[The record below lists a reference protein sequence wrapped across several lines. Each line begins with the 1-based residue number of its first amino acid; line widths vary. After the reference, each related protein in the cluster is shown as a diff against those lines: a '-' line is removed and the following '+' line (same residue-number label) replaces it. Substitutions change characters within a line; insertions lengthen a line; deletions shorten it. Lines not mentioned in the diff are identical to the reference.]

1 MVMRLHPEQQI
12 QIAVCDFC
20 RIHKIPFYHIANERR
35 CSMVYG
41 KMLKRMGVTTGFA
54 DCFLPR
60 GNATFKGLFLEL
72 KSAKGKPTASQ
83 IDFLG
88 KMMAEGY
95 FTAIT
100 YGTDETLLI
109 IKQFYS
115 IK

>member
-1 MVMRLHPEQQI
+1 MKLHPEQQI

-20 RIHKIPFYHIANERR
+20 RIHKIPFYHIANERKS
-35 CSMVYG
+35 SMVYG
-41 KMLKRMGVTTGFA
+41 KMLKRMGVIAGFA
-54 DCFLPR
+54 DCFFPR
-60 GNATFKGLFLEL
+60 GNETFKGMFLEL

-88 KMMAEGY
+88 KMMTEGY

-100 YGTDETLLI
+100 YGTNETLLI
-109 IKQFYS
+109 IKQFYG

>member
-1 MVMRLHPEQQI
+1 MKLHPEQQI

-20 RIHKIPFYHIANERR
+20 RAYKIPFYHIANERKS
-35 CSMVYG
+35 SMVYG
-41 KMLKRMGVTTGFA
+41 KMLKRMGVVAGFA

-72 KSAKGKPTASQ
+72 KSAKGKPTISQ
-83 IDFLG
+83 INFLG
-88 KMMAEGY
+88 QMMAEGY

-100 YGTDETLLI
+100 YSTDEALLI